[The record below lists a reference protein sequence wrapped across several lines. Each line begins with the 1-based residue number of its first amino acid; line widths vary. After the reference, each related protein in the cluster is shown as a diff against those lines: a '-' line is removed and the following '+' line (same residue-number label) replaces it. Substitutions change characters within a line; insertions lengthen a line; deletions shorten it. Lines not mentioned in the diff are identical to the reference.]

1 MNKWVTIGGDG
12 YMPVGQ
18 PTGSY
23 LITFYYSEDANPYV
37 RVESNGMLNFL
48 ITPKGSEVWKSAF
61 IVMKA
66 HEKMHLRKD
75 IARALWE
82 EVVAKGW
89 NILSE
94 GEVKDAVAV

>member
-23 LITFYYSEDANPYV
+23 LITFYYSDDPNPYV
-37 RVESNGMLNFL
+37 RVQSNGMLNFL
-48 ITPKGSEVWKSAF
+48 VTPKDGSVCH

-89 NILSE
+89 NMLST